1 MNLWLDAQLPPA
13 VATWICENFPV
24 HSIAVRDLD
33 LRDATDNEIFFAAR
47 KANSIV
53 MTKDSDFIDLLSLY
67 GSPPKIILLTCG
79 NTTNLRLREILSS
92 SLKKALQL
100 LHSGE
105 SIVEL
110 SD

>member
-1 MNLWLDAQLPPA
+1 MNIWLDAQLPPA
-13 VATWICENFPV
+13 IATWICENFPV
-24 HSIAVRDLD
+24 HSIAVRDLN
-33 LRDATDNEIFFAAR
+33 LRDAGDHEIFFAAR

-67 GSPPKIILLTCG
+67 GSPPKIIFLTCG
-79 NTTNLRLREILSS
+79 NTSNLRLREILST
-92 SLKKALQL
+92 SLPKALNVLQ
-100 LHSGE
+100 SGE